1 VSDEEPTGTAGAEPV
16 TDADAPQAPTP
27 IAGSGSAHPD
37 VIVVGAGLAGLVCTL
52 ELLRSGHT
60 VALLDRCRPHEVG
73 GLAREAFGGMFMVD
87 SPEQRRSRIRDSERL
102 ALEDW
107 LRIAELE
114 PEDVW
119 PRRWAEQYVTRAR
132 DDVGAWLRELGV
144 RFFPVVNWAERGNFG
159 DGNSV
164 PRFHLTWGTGK
175 GLVQA
180 VWGAIQRHPRRAALD
195 MRFGARV
202 TGLLVEDGR
211 AAGCRVGREPAAGRV
226 GREAAV
232 GPTARGNRAGGAAR
246 GARGDDTDGG
256 REGDAAEYE
265 LRAGKAVVIA
275 AGGIGG
281 NLEIVRREWPTERLG
296 PPPERLLMGSH
307 YYADGAMHEE
317 VRRLG
322 GAVTH
327 LSRMWNYADGVRHP
341 KPQRERHG
349 LKLIPPRSGLMLDP
363 DGRRYGPVPVLPTF
377 DAYSALERMCADE
390 RKYSWL
396 ICNFKIASRE
406 LDVSGSQH
414 NPHLRE
420 RRLIPF
426 LLGVLLGKP
435 RLVRHFLDGSP
446 DFVSAGTLGDLAAR
460 MNDVTAEL
468 GGERAIDAG
477 LLEREVARYDEKIAR
492 GKGLF
497 NDDQLRRIAQL
508 RGWRGDRLR
517 TCRFQRIADPKAGPL
532 IAIRLQ
538 PLARKS
544 LGGIQTDLA
553 CRVLLAGRSEVAPTS
568 DRRRSRRS
576 TIGDG
581 TPHGTHPG
589 VLTLAGAGGQAGEP
603 IEHLYAVGEAAGFG
617 GGGVHGKRS
626 LEGTFL
632 GGCVFTG
639 RLAAAAIAGAELPLR
654 IPPRV

>member
-1 VSDEEPTGTAGAEPV
+1 MSDS
-16 TDADAPQAPTP
+16 TP
-27 IAGSGSAHPD
+27 E
-37 VIVVGAGLAGLVCTL
+37 VVVVGAGLAGLTTTL

-60 VALLDRCRPHEVG
+60 VTLLDRCQPHEVG

-87 SPEQRRSRIRDSERL
+87 SPEQRRSRISDCERL

-107 LRIAELE
+107 LRIAEFE

-132 DDVGAWLRELGV
+132 DDVGAWLREIGV

-180 VWGAIQRHPRRAALD
+180 LWSAIQSHPRYEALAV
-195 MRFGARV
+195 RFQTNVAELRV
-202 TGLLVEDGR
+202 
-211 AAGCRVGREPAAGRV
+211 
-226 GREAAV
+226 
-232 GPTARGNRAGGAAR
+232 
-246 GARGDDTDGG
+246 DGG
-256 REGDAAEYE
+256 RAVGVRLDSGETLTAT
-265 LRAGKAVVIA
+265 KAVVLA
-275 AGGIGG
+275 CGGIGG
-281 NLEIVRREWPTERLG
+281 NLDIVRREWPTERLG
-296 PPPERLLMGSH
+296 PAPERLLMGSH
-307 YYADGAMHEE
+307 YYADGSMHEE

-322 GAVTH
+322 GNVTH
-327 LSRMWNYADGVRHP
+327 LSRMWNYADAVRHP
-341 KPQRERHG
+341 KPQREHHG
-349 LKLIPPRSGLMLDP
+349 LKLIPPRSGIMLNP
-363 DGRRYGPVPVLPTF
+363 DGVRYGPVPVMPTF
-377 DAYSALERMCADE
+377 DAYAALERMCEDD

-420 RRLIPF
+420 RRLVPF
-426 LLGVLLGKP
+426 LLSVLLGKP
-435 RLVRHFLDGSP
+435 GLVRHFLEGSP
-446 DFVSAGTLGDLAAR
+446 DFVSATTLPELAAK

-468 GGERAIDAG
+468 TGERPIEASV
-477 LLEREVARYDEKIAR
+477 LEREVGRYDETIAR

-497 NDDQLRRIAQL
+497 NDDQLRRIGQL
-508 RGWRGDRLR
+508 RNWRGDRLR
-517 TCRFQRIADPKAGPL
+517 TCRFQRIDDSKAGPL
-532 IAIRLQ
+532 VAIRLQ
-538 PLARKS
+538 VMARKS

-553 CRVLLAGRSEVAPTS
+553 CRVLRE
-568 DRRRSRRS
+568 R
-576 TIGDG
+576 
-581 TPHGTHPG
+581 
-589 VLTLAGAGGQAGEP
+589 GEP
-603 IEHLYAVGEAAGFG
+603 IERLYAVGEAAGFG

-639 RLAAAAIAGAELPLR
+639 RLAAAAIAGSELPLR
-654 IPPRV
+654 IPPIVDRRDRQSTSMA